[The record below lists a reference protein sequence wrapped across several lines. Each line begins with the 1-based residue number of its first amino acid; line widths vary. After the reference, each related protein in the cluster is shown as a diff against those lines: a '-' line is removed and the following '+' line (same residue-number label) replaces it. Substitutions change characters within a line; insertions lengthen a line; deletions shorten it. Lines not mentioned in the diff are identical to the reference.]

1 MDLRVFAR
9 SAAVLV
15 VGSALIA
22 AIQAVARLDRDGGS
36 PTAVRTSVNG
46 DSEHD
51 RDPNGDRGD
60 EASALQHCNDLGLAA
75 ESDATCKS
83 VWLANRTR
91 FLGVKSWT
99 APATADHGE
108 GAP

>member
-9 SAAVLV
+9 SAAALV
-15 VGSALIA
+15 VGIVLIA
-22 AIQAVARLDRDGGS
+22 AIQAVARLDRDS
-36 PTAVRTSVNG
+36 VPPLVAPTNANG
-46 DSEHD
+46 E
-51 RDPNGDRGD
+51 GDRGD
-60 EASALQHCNDLGLAA
+60 EALALQRCNDLGLVA

-91 FLGVKSWT
+91 FLGGKSWT
-99 APATADHGE
+99 APATTLDHGE